1 MSTCCALRMPSDQLR
16 LRLGELPHDV
26 LAELAAQ
33 LCSESTVLQATA
45 EECLA
50 AHKPLSLWA
59 VERRLV
65 SPDLAV
71 PHIVGPLVAED
82 AAVCL
87 QWLAGR
93 HFQRHLLLWQLLQS
107 S

>member
-1 MSTCCALRMPSDQLR
+1 MPSDQLR
-16 LRLGELPHDV
+16 LRLRELPHDV

-33 LCSESTVLQATA
+33 LCSESTALQTTA

-59 VERRLV
+59 IERRLV

-82 AAVCL
+82 VAVCL

-93 HFQRHLLLWQLLQS
+93 HFQRHLLTSLATTPK
-107 S
+107 

>member
-1 MSTCCALRMPSDQLR
+1 MPSDQLR
-16 LRLGELPHDV
+16 LRLCELPHDV

-33 LCSESTVLQATA
+33 LCSESTALQTTA

-50 AHKPLSLWA
+50 AHKPLYRSLSLWA